1 VGFEGSLGSF
11 GMTEIFQLI
20 ATQAKTGVLE
30 IETEEGVTR
39 VRFVNGQLLDAFPAK
54 SEPAQSIGA
63 ILVRAGYITQR
74 QLDYALQTQQRTLR
88 RLGDILI
95 RMGAIRTSDFQAM
108 LALQRREL
116 AFSLLRTKRGKY
128 SFHTRAVDYEK
139 GVDTLLSV
147 DAILMEGSRQLD
159 EWPSVLKRIPSD
171 QMIYKRIEGAE
182 PNRELNP
189 DEALI
194 YSLSTEPR
202 TVREYIDRACLGEFR
217 GWDSL
222 ANLQDLGL
230 VEVVRQKKETRE
242 ETKKKRSVSSLAPA
256 KRDVLTAALLIAAAF
271 AILYTSGFTRAWH
284 PGLLGEAIGA
294 ARSDLRA
301 LNTRVDEWATRR
313 PENWPSP
320 VEKSP

>member
-1 VGFEGSLGSF
+1 MGFEGSLGSF

-202 TVREYIDRACLGEFR
+202 SVREYIDRACLGEFR

-242 ETKKKRSVSSLAPA
+242 ETKKKRS
-256 KRDVLTAALLIAAAF
+256 
-271 AILYTSGFTRAWH
+271 
-284 PGLLGEAIGA
+284 
-294 ARSDLRA
+294 
-301 LNTRVDEWATRR
+301 
-313 PENWPSP
+313 
-320 VEKSP
+320 